1 MTQIKILSTTS
12 SISSL
17 CVSTAVQDK
26 RFSHFSVTETV
37 TQYCFS
43 WSFEKFVKK
52 AHKLRITHYF
62 LHRLKGKNM
71 LIWWNKPDYGIRQK
85 SVSKS
90 PPSYNTERAST
101 MRSHVWFYRIR
112 IHLCS
117 CLQKCC
123 HYLTKAKYIM
133 FSYER
138 KQGCVAVVFLQFYA
152 SFRLS
157 VRSLRVSIWLYSV
170 G

>member
-37 TQYCFS
+37 KQYCFS
-43 WSFEKFVKK
+43 CSFEKFVKK
-52 AHKLRITHYF
+52 AHKRRITHYF

-90 PPSYNTERAST
+90 PPLYNTERAST

-123 HYLTKAKYIM
+123 HYLTKAQMHNVFIWKETGLCC
-133 FSYER
+133 S
-138 KQGCVAVVFLQFYA
+138 CVSAG
-152 SFRLS
+152 FRLS
-157 VRSLRVSIWLYSV
+157 VRSLQVSIWLYSV